1 MIVTLY
7 STVPMCALSYSLL
20 CVIAG
25 DVYGDADDDANNYA
39 QVIYNADILYMYII
53 NLVHTEIV
61 EVAHF

>member
-1 MIVTLY
+1 
-7 STVPMCALSYSLL
+7 MCALSCSLL

-61 EVAHF
+61 QVALF